1 MRAEGI
7 EPAILGPKDGLS
19 IVSSNAQGESMVVL
33 LVKEVEELI
42 KLSDAIY
49 CLHLEGLNG
58 GLQPLGERVN
68 EVRGL
73 PGQIHCAAECR
84 NFLEGSYLEHP
95 DSKRALQD
103 PLSFRCG
110 AAINGSVYD
119 SLEYVKKILEL
130 QINRTDDNPCI
141 LYEEGTTSVSPN
153 FEVTTL
159 SLGVDMLA
167 AALCHMSH
175 AITNRLYKIVDPG
188 FTGLNRFLTPHEV
201 KTIAFSTI
209 QKTFA
214 ALDAENRWL
223 ANTTTL
229 DITSF
234 ANGIEDH
241 ASNLP
246 LAGMRSLRIVDNL
259 RYMLGMELMHAA
271 QAVEMRR
278 DQRADNLLKLGKVT
292 GPLKDAY
299 RKTIPYYDADRNL
312 SIDIEKSYQVI
323 KDGSLLKVIEEAER
337 A

>member
-1 MRAEGI
+1 M

-19 IVSSNAQGESMVVL
+19 IVSSNAQGESTVVL
-33 LVKEVEELI
+33 LVKEVEDLI
-42 KLSDAIY
+42 KLSNAIY

-73 PGQIHCAAECR
+73 PGQIHCAAQCR
-84 NFLEGSYLEHP
+84 RFLEGSYLEQP
-95 DSKRALQD
+95 DAKRALQD

-110 AAINGSVYD
+110 AAINGSVCD
-119 SLEYVKKILEL
+119 ALEYVKKFLEL

-167 AALCHMSH
+167 SALCHMSH

-201 KTIAFSTI
+201 KTIAFSTV

-223 ANTTTL
+223 SNTTTA

-246 LAGMRSLRIVDNL
+246 LAGLRSLRIVDNI
-259 RYMLGMELMHAA
+259 RYMLGIELMHAA

-278 DQRADNLLKLGKVT
+278 DLRADNLLKLGKVT
-292 GPLKDAY
+292 GPLKNTY
-299 RKTIPYYDADRNL
+299 RQTVPYYDVDRNL

-323 KDGSLLKVIEEAER
+323 KNGTLLHAIEEAESL
-337 A
+337 